1 MLGDIQTIF
10 IVIGSECM
18 CVWIED
24 ADAITLNEKSLDIVY
39 QNTRV
44 NSFLNS
50 NKKLGI
56 SGIKGQGKTFLL
68 KVKRAF
74 AEKDESISCFPRN
87 LMVDQLDNSIRLN
100 SSIFKFMEDYNNWV
114 SMWKIALSITII
126 KSDIIDEETRDF
138 VFDNSPNAFKEL
150 FKISNDNLRPSV
162 YFNRLL
168 KLNREDLNIAIDNIY
183 ILFEALYSIHQ
194 AVYIFID
201 KID

>member
-1 MLGDIQTIF
+1 MLTGLSTVDNCILCNKKFQI
-10 IVIGSECM
+10 IVSVRRYTNYIYVTGSVSM
-18 CVWIED
+18 CVWIEN

-44 NSFLNS
+44 ASFLNS

-68 KVKRAF
+68 KVKRTF
-74 AEKDESISCFPRN
+74 AEKDESISCLPKN

-114 SMWKIALSITII
+114 SLWKIALSITII
-126 KSDIIDEETRDF
+126 KSDIIDEEIRES
-138 VFDNSPNAFKEL
+138 VLKNAPNSYEEL
-150 FKISNDNLRPSV
+150 LNICNDNFRPSV

-168 KLNREDLNIAIDNIY
+168 KLNRE
-183 ILFEALYSIHQ
+183 E
-194 AVYIFID
+194 
-201 KID
+201 